1 MDVLLPCKFAE
12 NGCKYVGTRSELWDH
27 MIWNDCSFDKKI
39 ECQNWSCTEMVS
51 MENMVDHMKA
61 AHKSSVL
68 GTNGK
73 AVGKLTKIHATGR
86 WSPSIFELGSN
97 IFLIQAR
104 TERDDWLIW
113 VVLMG
118 TEEDAKKYE
127 VTMTIQDDQ
136 GLPLA
141 EFPGKVFSNY
151 EKNKVGIVEEGVL
164 QLDKAMAENVATK
177 NADGN
182 LSLKVFYDII
192 RK

>member
-51 MENMVDHMKA
+51 MEKMVDHLKA

-136 GLPLA
+136 GLPLV
-141 EFPGKVFSNY
+141 EFMGKVFSTD
-151 EKNKVGIVEEGVL
+151 EKKECITKKEGVVHM
-164 QLDKAMAENVATK
+164 DKAIVENVAST

-182 LSLKVFYDII
+182 LVLRVCYDII
-192 RK
+192 SK